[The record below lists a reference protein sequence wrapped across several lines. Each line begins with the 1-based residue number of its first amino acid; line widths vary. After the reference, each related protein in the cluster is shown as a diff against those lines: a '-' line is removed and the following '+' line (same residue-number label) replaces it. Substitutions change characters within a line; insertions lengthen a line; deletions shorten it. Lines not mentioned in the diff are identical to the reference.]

1 MLIDWIQKYSIRMVF
16 LHFPH
21 LLLLHQSFDGRR
33 VPSVLRMI
41 HGQKLVLRILR
52 TFATVVYVVTWNGS
66 GWHRFLW
73 HCLSFSIASICEAT
87 RDCAYS
93 TLHGCGKKPFGQ
105 QRYQAE
111 LRCIP
116 LSISIWSNV
125 ILPGGF
131 SCPYF

>member
-41 HGQKLVLRILR
+41 HGQKLVLRTLR

-66 GWHRFLW
+66 GWHRFSMALFEFF
-73 HCLSFSIASICEAT
+73 HRFYLRIC
-87 RDCAYS
+87 DCAYS

-105 QRYQAE
+105 QRYQVE